1 MPAFCARTEP
11 GTSTT
16 GVGGHAYHA
25 ANIGAGGVL
34 RKFFMLEKL
43 FQLQAHNTSVR
54 TEILAGLTTFL
65 TMAYILFVN
74 PAILGETGMDKG
86 AVFVATCL
94 AAAIGSAVMGL
105 IANYPIALAP
115 GMGLNAFFTYT
126 VVLHMGHT
134 WQVALGAVFISATLF
149 FLLSIFRIREWI
161 VNSIPLPLR
170 SAIAAGIG
178 LFLALIAL
186 KEAGLVVDNPATLV
200 GLGDLHSPGPLLAV
214 LGFFLIVAL
223 EARRVTGA
231 VMIGILVVTAIAIG
245 LGVTPFGGIVSMP
258 PSLAP
263 TFLELDIMGALDV
276 GMISVIFAFLFVDLF
291 DNTGTLIG
299 VAKRAGLMS
308 KDGHLPKMGRALIA
322 DSTAAMG
329 GSLLGTSTTTS
340 YIESASGV
348 AAGGRTGLTAI
359 VVAGLFL
366 LALFFAPLAG
376 TVPAFATAP
385 ALLFV
390 AVLMTSGLA
399 EIDWDDITVAAPV
412 VITALA
418 MPLTFSIAN
427 GIAFGFI
434 AWVVIK
440 ALAGRF
446 KELNPALVVLAA
458 IFIAKFAFGVNA

>member
-1 MPAFCARTEP
+1 
-11 GTSTT
+11 
-16 GVGGHAYHA
+16 
-25 ANIGAGGVL
+25 
-34 RKFFMLEKL
+34 MLEKL
-43 FQLQAHNTSVR
+43 FQLKAHNTNIR

-74 PAILGETGMDKG
+74 PAILSEAGMDKG

-94 AAAIGSAVMGL
+94 AAALGSAIMGL
-105 IANYPIALAP
+105 VANYPIALAP

-126 VVLHMGHT
+126 VVLHMGYT
-134 WQVALGAVFISATLF
+134 WQTALGAVFISATLF
-149 FLLSIFRIREWI
+149 FVLSIFRIREWI
-161 VNSIPLPLR
+161 VNSIPLALR

-178 LFLALIAL
+178 LFLALVAL
-186 KEAGLVVDNPATLV
+186 KSAGIVVDNPATLV
-200 GLGDLHSPGPLLAV
+200 SLGDMTSGASLLAV

-231 VMIGILVVTAIAIG
+231 VMIGILVITVIAVLIG
-245 LGVTPFGGIVSMP
+245 LTPFAGIVSMP
-258 PSLAP
+258 PSIAP
-263 TFLELDIMGALDV
+263 TFMQLDIAGAFEV

-291 DNTGTLIG
+291 DNTGTLIA

-348 AAGGRTGLTAI
+348 AAGGRTGLTAV
-359 VVAGLFL
+359 VVAILFL
-366 LALFFAPLAG
+366 LAMFFAPLAG

-385 ALLFV
+385 ALLFI
-390 AVLMTSGLA
+390 AVLMTSSLA
-399 EIDWDDITVAAPV
+399 EVEWSDPTVAAPV
-412 VITALA
+412 VVTALA

-434 AWVVIK
+434 TWVAVK
-440 ALAGRF
+440 ALTGRF
-446 KELNPALVVLAA
+446 NEINPALVVLSA
-458 IFIAKFAFGVNA
+458 IFVAKFAYGIAA